1 MNSMN
6 MGTWRTKKSVRN
18 HVRKL
23 IDFILSGLL
32 VTFLFVASVV
42 LSSIGALMFVLF
54 LVNRA
59 LLFLLLVLQFI
70 INDNK

>member
-1 MNSMN
+1 
-6 MGTWRTKKSVRN
+6 
-18 HVRKL
+18 VRKL